1 MFGRTWRYYVGLL
14 GLLLGLN
21 ACVTED
27 LRNPIAEGQGY
38 LRLELAS
45 VTTELSSSSQTK
57 ASTTSIP
64 SEDVP
69 DASDFTIDIQ
79 KGGTSV
85 DGFPKKFSE
94 LGSSSLVLET
104 GDYTVSAYC
113 GENALIQT
121 KPYFWGSS
129 IVTVLPNQQV
139 SASIETA
146 LANTLLIP
154 AVDES
159 LQKHYSTWAL
169 TLKVGEESMQLASKE
184 NSNNHLYVKAGQS
197 VTGIFNG
204 KNLTEKETSTE
215 WTVISETVS
224 CTQYTI
230 QCNPDLSIF
239 SNIQLTA
246 KATHNYNNGSL
257 TGTDVILNLSANGA
271 PVEAIASW
279 DIKVLYNGETI
290 RTYSNNPDNAT
301 MNVLEGWPYVPQGS
315 TLSASILLKAGDKI
329 DLSSTTMETIPMP
342 TFTATVS
349 GKTSYSVYKSSGASA
364 ANKMDGS
371 SIIAAATVNI
381 SSDILNN
388 ANYLSLLKVAYTTDG
403 GGDSGEL
410 PYGSTGTLTGLV
422 WQKHTLFA
430 TVTFDGETMVS
441 SPVEC
446 HVTGLPYKGD
456 YSSAGPSFGTD
467 VKSWIKVGL
476 GGEFWSG
483 RGYILFEYYKGVFS
497 SSITHNCYV
506 YSPAFQLPEIVN
518 VTYSTKVAYFTAG
531 LYNPTIDVYTGVSDR
546 TDIKIKD
553 NTSSIKRINSDT
565 SPSDG
570 KFVTI
575 STDASIENNY
585 RVCISHDEGIDRNE
599 STSYLTFK
607 TFDVLYR

>member
-1 MFGRTWRYYVGLL
+1 MFGKKWRYCVGLL

-45 VTTELSSSSQTK
+45 VTTELSSFPQTK
-57 ASTTSIP
+57 ATTTSIP
-64 SEDVP
+64 SEDIP

-94 LGSSSLVLET
+94 LGSNSLVLET
-104 GDYTVSAYC
+104 GDYMVSAYC
-113 GENALIQT
+113 GENALIQA

-184 NSNNHLYVKAGQS
+184 TPNNHLYVKAGQS

-204 KNLTEKETSTE
+204 KNLAEKETSTE
-215 WTVISETVS
+215 WTMISETVS
-224 CTQYTI
+224 CTLYTI

-329 DLSSTTMETIPMP
+329 DLSSTSTTMATIPIP

-349 GKTSYSVYKSSGASA
+349 GNTSYSVYKSSGATA
-364 ANKMDGS
+364 ANEKDGS
-371 SIIAAATVNI
+371 SIFDIATTVNI

-388 ANYLSLLKVAYTTDG
+388 ANYSSLLKVTYTTDG

-410 PYGSTGTLTGLV
+410 SYGAVGILTDLA
-422 WQKHTLFA
+422 WQKHVLTA
-430 TVTFDGETMVS
+430 IVTFDGETVAS
-441 SPVEC
+441 SPAEC

-456 YSSAGPSFGTD
+456 FSSVGPAFGTD
-467 VKSWIKVGL
+467 VKSWIAVGS
-476 GGEFWSG
+476 GGEYWSG
-483 RGYILFEYYKGVFS
+483 RGYILFQYYFS
-497 SSITHNCYV
+497 SVSKNCYV
-506 YSPAFQLPEIVN
+506 FSPAFQLPENVN
-518 VTYSTKVAYFTAG
+518 VTYSTKVAYFTG
-531 LYNPTIDVYTGVSDR
+531 GVGTPTIEVYTGVSDK
-546 TDIKIKD
+546 TGAKVKD
-553 NTSSIKRINSDT
+553 NTSSIKRINSNSSPADSKFTTISADT
-565 SPSDG
+565 SIG
-570 KFVTI
+570 
-575 STDASIENNY
+575 NNY
-585 RVCISHDEGIDRNE
+585 RVCISHDEGTDSNWAE
-599 STSYLTFK
+599 DWLTFK
-607 TFDVLYR
+607 TLNVLYR

>member
-1 MFGRTWRYYVGLL
+1 MFWRTWRYYVGLL
-14 GLLLGLN
+14 GLLLGLS

-27 LRNPIAEGQGY
+27 LRNSIAEGQGY

-45 VTTELSSSSQTK
+45 VATELSSSPQTK
-57 ASTTSIP
+57 ASTASIP
-64 SEDVP
+64 SEDIP

-94 LGSSSLVLET
+94 LGSRSLVLET
-104 GDYTVSAYC
+104 GDYMVSAYC
-113 GENALIQT
+113 GENALIQA

-184 NSNNHLYVKAGQS
+184 NLNNHLYVKAGQS

-204 KNLTEKETSTE
+204 KNLAEKETSTE
-215 WTVISETVS
+215 WTVISETIS

-230 QCNPDLSIF
+230 QCNPDLSVF

-246 KATHNYNNGSL
+246 KATHTYNNGFL
-257 TGTDVILNLSANGA
+257 TGTDVILNLAANGA

-290 RTYSNNPDNAT
+290 RSYSNNPDNAT
-301 MNVLEGWPYVPQGS
+301 MDVSEGWPYVPQGS
-315 TLSASILLKAGDKI
+315 ILSASILLKAGDKI

-349 GKTSYSVYKSSGASA
+349 GNTSYSVYKSSGASA
-364 ANKMDGS
+364 ANAKDGS
-371 SIIAAATVNI
+371 SIFDISSSVSI

-388 ANYLSLLKVAYTTDG
+388 PNYSNLLRVAYTTD
-403 GGDSGEL
+403 SGQSSMDASL
-410 PYGSTGTLTGLV
+410 SFTGLAWKMHV
-422 WQKHTLFA
+422 LTA
-430 TVTFDGETMVS
+430 TTSFDEAIATASVD
-441 SPVEC
+441 C
-446 HVTGLPYKGD
+446 HVTGLPFVSNPPTDVCWNQENGTVNWNSDHVRLGNASFSQPHSIVSNNFYVLDNIDVTIETKYD
-456 YSSAGPSFGTD
+456 VYRASAGTTFTLY
-467 VKSWIKVGL
+467 L
-476 GGEFWSG
+476 GSAE
-483 RGYILFEYYKGVFS
+483 LF
-497 SSITHNCYV
+497 
-506 YSPAFQLPEIVN
+506 
-518 VTYSTKVAYFTAG
+518 
-531 LYNPTIDVYTGVSDR
+531 R
-546 TDIKIKD
+546 
-553 NTSSIKRINSDT
+553 
-565 SPSDG
+565 
-570 KFVTI
+570 
-575 STDASIENNY
+575 TDASSKWYSTVTKEVTASSQITSSNNY
-585 RVCISHDEGIDRNE
+585 IKCNN
-599 STSYLTFK
+599 SYGSGATHSK
-607 TFDVLYR
+607 VYYVNVLYR

>member
-1 MFGRTWRYYVGLL
+1 MFGRTWRYYVGLP

-104 GDYTVSAYC
+104 SDYTVSAYC

-204 KNLTEKETSTE
+204 KNLAEKETSTE

-290 RTYSNNPDNAT
+290 RTYSSNPDNAT
-301 MNVLEGWPYVPQGS
+301 MNVSDGWPYVPQGS

-349 GKTSYSVYKSSGASA
+349 GNTSYSVYKSSGAAA
-364 ANKMDGS
+364 ANEKDGS
-371 SIIAAATVNI
+371 SIFDIATTVNI
-381 SSDILNN
+381 SSSILNN
-388 ANYLSLLKVAYTTDG
+388 TNYSSLLKVTYTTDG

-410 PYGSTGTLTGLV
+410 PYSAIGILTDLA
-422 WQKHTLFA
+422 WQKHVLTA
-430 TVTFDGETMVS
+430 IVTFDGETVAS
-441 SPVEC
+441 SPAEC
-446 HVTGLPYKGD
+446 HVTGLPYNISFKDNVNPASWILNNNSSGGG
-456 YSSAGPSFGTD
+456 YLILKVTSAYAITPKFHMPENVGVSVYLQAYAYGGSIPGKYTASVIMSESAGSPIT
-467 VKSWIKVGL
+467 
-476 GGEFWSG
+476 SG
-483 RGYILFEYYKGVFS
+483 NAT
-497 SSITHNCYV
+497 SISASNL
-506 YSPAFQLPEIVN
+506 LPV
-518 VTYSTKVAYFTAG
+518 S
-531 LYNPTIDVYTGVSDR
+531 NPTK
-546 TDIKIKD
+546 DITESISL
-553 NTSSIKRINSDT
+553 NSSL
-565 SPSDG
+565 PC
-570 KFVTI
+570 
-575 STDASIENNY
+575 
-585 RVCISHDEGIDRNE
+585 VCIYTKGSKPSWSIGTIDFGLVCYQFSLKYE
-599 STSYLTFK
+599 
-607 TFDVLYR
+607 

>member
-1 MFGRTWRYYVGLL
+1 MFGREWRYYVGLL

-104 GDYTVSAYC
+104 GDYMVSAYC

-204 KNLTEKETSTE
+204 KNLAEKETSTE

-224 CTQYTI
+224 CMQYTI
-230 QCNPDLSIF
+230 QCNPDLFIF

-290 RTYSNNPDNAT
+290 RTYSNNPDNVT

-315 TLSASILLKAGDKI
+315 TLSASILLKAGDKM
-329 DLSSTTMETIPMP
+329 DLPSTTMETIPMP

-364 ANKMDGS
+364 ANEMDGS

-388 ANYLSLLKVAYTTDG
+388 ANYSNILKVTYTTDG

-410 PYGSTGTLTGLV
+410 PYGTVGILTDLA
-422 WQKHTLFA
+422 WQKHVLTA
-430 TVTFDGETMVS
+430 IVTFDGETVA
-441 SPVEC
+441 SPPAEC

-456 YSSAGPSFGTD
+456 FSSVGPAFGTD
-467 VKSWIKVGL
+467 VKSWIAVGS
-476 GGEFWSG
+476 GGEYWSG
-483 RGYILFEYYKGVFS
+483 RGYILFQYYFS
-497 SSITHNCYV
+497 SVSKNCYV
-506 YSPAFQLPEIVN
+506 FSPAFQLPENLN
-518 VTYSTKVAYFTAG
+518 VTYSTKVAYFTG
-531 LYNPTIDVYTGVSDR
+531 GVGTPTIEVYTGVSDK
-546 TDIKIKD
+546 TGAKVKD
-553 NTSSIKRINSDT
+553 NTSSIKRINSNNSPADSKFTTISADT
-565 SPSDG
+565 SIG
-570 KFVTI
+570 
-575 STDASIENNY
+575 NNY
-585 RVCISHDEGIDRNE
+585 RVCISHDEGTDSNWAE
-599 STSYLTFK
+599 DWLTFK
-607 TFDVLYR
+607 TLNVLYR